1 MKVGRRTRGRARSA
15 FDIPVYHLPDNTG
28 SAANEPS
35 FTRLISE
42 MHSEIQEKDVA
53 LQEAWRLNCELGE
66 KMEKIQTECVI
77 LNSQLEKSQSD
88 LESARTESE
97 LLRITINDL
106 QGRVNELENVNYE
119 RSENLDRMA
128 QNLQFFENET
138 EAYKLHQGRSDE
150 YLLQAHEEKES
161 LTREV
166 ERTRQTSI
174 RLTRKADEIEE
185 QHRLVCQDLISAEE
199 EKSKLVKELMEIKE
213 AHHECLEENCHIR
226 EEIKN
231 LKSMYENKIFELIDS
246 EKEVESLRRAAEDRQ
261 GYDMP
266 YRTYNLSCDSSGLKS
281 VEDNSKRPPSE
292 VLLPIGSPVSVGSR
306 GRETSLLVMMNE
318 VFEHK
323 TSASEA
329 EENLGGNLHRTS
341 EPEEED
347 GYSEGFKDSNK
358 DMLLVY
364 MYLTAAAVKSKY
376 PDVDIKNWELIQ
388 LGQDMPFWELYPYF
402 DHIFRG
408 LKEKEKSRIRSDWKR
423 KKQTG
428 NKNSGGWFKWMGA
441 KETYHLPPKTYF
453 K

>member
-1 MKVGRRTRGRARSA
+1 MKVGRRIRGRSRSA
-15 FDIPVYHLPDNTG
+15 FDIPVYHLPDNSG

-35 FTRLISE
+35 FARLISE
-42 MHSEIQEKDVA
+42 LHDEIQEKDIA

-77 LNSQLEKSQSD
+77 LSSQLENSQSD

-119 RSENLDRMA
+119 RCENLDRMA

-150 YLLQAHEEKES
+150 FLLKAQEEKES
-161 LTREV
+161 LSLEV
-166 ERTRQTSI
+166 ERSRQTSI

-199 EKSKLVKELMEIKE
+199 EKSKLVKEIMKVKE
-213 AHHECLEENCHIR
+213 AHNECLEENCHIR

-231 LKSMYENKIFELIDS
+231 LKAMYENKIFELIDS
-246 EKEVESLRRAAEDRQ
+246 EKELESLRRAAEDKP

-266 YRTYNLSCDSSGLKS
+266 CRTYNLSCDSSGLKS
-281 VEDNSKRPPSE
+281 IEDNSKRPPSE
-292 VLLPIGSPVSVGSR
+292 VLLPMGSPISIGSR
-306 GRETSLLVMMNE
+306 GKETSLLVMMNE

-323 TSASEA
+323 NSASEA

-347 GYSEGFKDSNK
+347 DYSEGCKDSNK

-376 PDVDIKNWELIQ
+376 PDVEIKNWELIQ

-402 DHIFRG
+402 EHIFRG
-408 LKEKEKSRIRSDWKR
+408 LKEKSKSRIRSDWKP
-423 KKQTG
+423 KKQIG
-428 NKNSGGWFKWMGA
+428 NKNSGSWFKWMRGN
-441 KETYHLPPKTYF
+441 ETHHLPPKTYF